1 MNTEVVFSSKRMD
14 WCTPKAFYERL
25 DATFR
30 FTLDAACSKENQLCE
45 DGYCFPEE
53 DGLKELWRPNRVWC
67 NPPYGRTI
75 MQWIEKAIA
84 EAPNCPVIV
93 MLIPARTDTKWWHKA
108 IESGARPHFIKG
120 RLKFD
125 DLPAAAPFPSA
136 LLIWENLP

>member
-1 MNTEVVFSSKRMD
+1 MKAETLFSSKRMD
-14 WCTPKAFYERL
+14 WCTPKAFFAQVDHVY
-25 DATFR
+25 R
-30 FTLDAACSKENQLCE
+30 FTLDAACTAGNKLCVE
-45 DGYCFPEE
+45 GLCYPEA
-53 DGLKELWRPNRVWC
+53 DGLISSWAESRVWC

-84 EAPNCPVIV
+84 EAANCPVIV

-108 IESGARPHFIKG
+108 IESGARPYFIRG

-125 DLPAAAPFPSA
+125 DMPQAAPFPSA